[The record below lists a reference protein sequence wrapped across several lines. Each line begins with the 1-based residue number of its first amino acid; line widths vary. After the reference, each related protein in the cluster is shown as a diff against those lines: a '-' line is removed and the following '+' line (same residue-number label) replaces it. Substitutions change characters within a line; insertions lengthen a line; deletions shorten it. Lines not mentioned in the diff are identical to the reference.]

1 MLEIFNWRLK
11 KYQSPQI
18 LEFYDVYTN
27 RSSRERIAKALKKMG
42 KLLAKVDKE
51 KEVVENTQAPKIER
65 GTLNHPVIERA

>member
-1 MLEIFNWRLK
+1 MMFIRIEA
-11 KYQSPQI
+11 
-18 LEFYDVYTN
+18 V
-27 RSSRERIAKALKKMG
+27 ERIAKALKKMG

>member
-11 KYQSPQI
+11 SINLPK
-18 LEFYDVYTN
+18 FYDVYTN